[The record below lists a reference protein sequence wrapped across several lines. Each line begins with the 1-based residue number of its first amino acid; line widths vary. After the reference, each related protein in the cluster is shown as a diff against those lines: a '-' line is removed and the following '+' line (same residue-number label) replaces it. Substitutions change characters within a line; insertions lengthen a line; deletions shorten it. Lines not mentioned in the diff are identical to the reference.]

1 MAELLQEPV
10 AIAVE
15 TAVAIA
21 VADAM
26 IAVHQLAILAVAA
39 TADLANAFCDV
50 CSTVVATNVVAT
62 TAVT

>member
-1 MAELLQEPV
+1 MAELLQVPV

-15 TAVAIA
+15 MAVATD

-26 IAVHQLAILAVAA
+26 IAVHQPVILAVAA

-50 CSTVVATNVVAT
+50 CSTVVATDVVAT